1 MLLLLAVLLV
11 KPPFFAG
18 SFEADLRLLAFPQ
31 RWGHLPRLHG
41 RLDLGRRME
50 FRLAQFEQ
58 LDDFFYW
65 REPPE
70 QTLE

>member
-1 MLLLLAVLLV
+1 MLLPPAVLV
-11 KPPFFAG
+11 GKPAFFAG

-31 RWGHLPRLHG
+31 RCGHLPRLHSP
-41 RLDLGRRME
+41 LDLGRRLE

-65 REPPE
+65 RERLE